1 MEYRIDM
8 GVNFLALIEHHMM
21 SDFNTFK
28 ILYSNLVNLVDTDT
42 KDLLSQMSTFNFWHL
57 LFNEFRTFLEM
68 LQIKF

>member
-28 ILYSNLVNLVDTDT
+28 ILYSNLVNLIDTDT
-42 KDLLSQMSTFNFWHL
+42 KALLSQMSTFNFWHFL
-57 LFNEFRTFLEM
+57 SNEFLTFFKNA
-68 LQIKF
+68 IN